1 MAQQS
6 SEQLF
11 FRVRSLESGN
21 LSGRVFLLDFYKLL
35 LRNMVRL
42 YFKLINFTVNCEL
55 CLLAFREN
63 GFAFLVISEDT
74 CAVLEK
80 VHVQSFI
87 VTVFV

>member
-6 SEQLF
+6 SKQLF
-11 FRVRSLESGN
+11 LRVRSLESGH
-21 LSGRVFLLDFYKLL
+21 LSGCVFLLDFYQFL
-35 LRNMVRL
+35 LRDMFRL

-55 CLLAFREN
+55 CPLAFREN
-63 GFAFLVISEDT
+63 GFAFLVISVDT